1 VVDDLDDDREL
12 ALRRALIDEND
23 PADLDETLEVG
34 GSLNRL
40 GQGRTQGGIVRT
52 LDWGIR
58 KTAGC
63 SVADRLGAAAWHGR
77 GDGDGTDSGSRSSR
91 SPWTAAMSA
100 SSTGRMRAGRGR

>member
-52 LDWGIR
+52 LN
-58 KTAGC
+58 
-63 SVADRLGAAAWHGR
+63 
-77 GDGDGTDSGSRSSR
+77 
-91 SPWTAAMSA
+91 
-100 SSTGRMRAGRGR
+100 